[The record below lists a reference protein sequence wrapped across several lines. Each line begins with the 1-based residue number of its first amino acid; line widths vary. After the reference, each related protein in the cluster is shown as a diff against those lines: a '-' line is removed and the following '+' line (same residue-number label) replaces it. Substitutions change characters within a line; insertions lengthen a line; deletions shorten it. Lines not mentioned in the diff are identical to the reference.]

1 MKTIKLG
8 CASGFWG
15 DSNMSTPQLLAS
27 KEMDYLVFDYLA
39 EITMSIMARQKSKNP
54 EFGYA
59 HDFVS
64 KVMKDALPEI
74 AAQGVKVVSNGGGVN
89 PESCGR
95 ALEKLIEELGL
106 NLSVA
111 VITGDDLMP
120 RVDELR
126 AEGMKEM
133 FTGTTMPDTFMS
145 MNAYLGAFPVAEALA
160 KGADIV
166 VTGRGVDSA
175 VTLGPCIHEFGWKA
189 DDYDQLAGGSLA
201 GHIIECGAQA
211 TGGLFTDWDIADD
224 WANIGYPIVEVSDDG
239 SFIVGK
245 PEGTDGIVCPG
256 GVAEQMV
263 YEIGD
268 PQVYILPD
276 VVCDFSEVKITE
288 VGDQKVKVTGAK
300 GSTATDTLKVSAT
313 YFDGFRVIVGI
324 TIRGIDAEG
333 KARKTVES
341 VLKRSRR
348 MLKEAGAPDFTEVH
362 ADYIGAES
370 EYGVHASVK
379 NVREVWGRLGAK
391 HPSMDALKLL
401 LREMTSSGTS
411 MSPGTTGGGGGRATP
426 SPIVRLFSSTVKKDT
441 MSATVH
447 FNGESW
453 TVPFAEGAPLDTS
466 SIERP
471 TIDSGIPAGDTVE
484 VPLVTIAH
492 GRSGD
497 KGNHANIG
505 IIARKAEFYPIIREQ
520 ITIGVVAEFFA
531 HYLEGGV
538 ERWDLPGIHGINFL
552 LHDVLGG
559 GGMASLRH
567 DPQGKAYA
575 QMLLDYPVQVPKS
588 LLDS

>member
-1 MKTIKLG
+1 MKTIKIG

-39 EITMSIMARQKSKNP
+39 EITMSIMARQHSKNP

-95 ALEKLIEELGL
+95 ALEALIKELGL
-106 NLSVA
+106 NLTVA
-111 VITGDDLMP
+111 VVTGDDLMP

-126 AEGMKEM
+126 AQGTKEM
-133 FTGTTMPDTFMS
+133 FTGAAMPDAFMS
-145 MNAYLGAFPVAEALA
+145 MNAYLGAFPVAAALA

-175 VTLGPCIHEFGWKA
+175 VTLGPCIHEFGWKT

-224 WANIGYPIVEVSDDG
+224 WTNIGYPIVEVSDDG

-268 PQVYILPD
+268 PQAYILPD
-276 VVCDFSEVKITE
+276 VVCDFSHVEITE
-288 VGDQKVKVTGAK
+288 AGDQKVKVTGAK
-300 GSTATDTLKVSAT
+300 GLKPTETLKVSAT
-313 YFDGFRVIVGI
+313 YFDGFRIIVGV

-341 VLKRSRR
+341 VLKRSRN
-348 MLKEAGAPDFTEVH
+348 MLKEMGAPDFTEVH
-362 ADYIGAES
+362 EDYIGAES
-370 EYGVHASVK
+370 EYGPNARVQNA
-379 NVREVWGRLGAK
+379 REVWGRLAAK
-391 HPSMDALKLL
+391 HPSMDALNLL

-411 MSPGTTGGGGGRATP
+411 MSPGTTGVGGGRATP
-426 SPIVRLFSSTVKKDT
+426 SPIVRLFSCTVDKSSVT
-441 MSATVH
+441 PMVH
-447 FNGESW
+447 FKGESW
-453 TVPFAEGAPLDTS
+453 AVPIAAGGPLDTS
-466 SIERP
+466 SIVRP
-471 TIDSGIPAGDTVE
+471 KITRDVPAGETVE
-484 VPLVTIAH
+484 VPLITIAH

-505 IIARKAEFYPIIREQ
+505 IIARKPEFYPIIREQ
-520 ITIGVVAEFFA
+520 ITTKVVADYFA
-531 HYLEGGV
+531 HFLEGKV
-538 ERWDLPGIHGINFL
+538 ERWDLPGVLAVNFL

-559 GGMASLRH
+559 GGMASLRQ

-575 QMLLDYPVQVPKS
+575 QMLLDCSVHVPKS
-588 LLDS
+588 LLD